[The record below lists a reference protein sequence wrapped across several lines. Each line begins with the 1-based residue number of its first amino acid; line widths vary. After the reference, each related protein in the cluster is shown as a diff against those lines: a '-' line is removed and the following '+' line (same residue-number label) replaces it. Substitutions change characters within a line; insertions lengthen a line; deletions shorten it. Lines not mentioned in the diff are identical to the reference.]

1 LKVHSNN
8 GKDRRTSTEQKQA
21 GSRRV
26 IEKGLNVSR
35 SRAIAYWV
43 TTLPLVA
50 ELGLGGV
57 WDLLLIPY
65 VRELVEHLGY
75 PEYFLVILGLWKL
88 TGAVALLVSRFPRLK
103 EWAYAGA
110 FFTYTGAVASHLAVG
125 DGADAIAVP
134 IIFAGL
140 TLASWALCPSE
151 RRAITAS

>member
-1 LKVHSNN
+1 M
-8 GKDRRTSTEQKQA
+8 STEQKQDVPMH
-21 GSRRV
+21 V

-35 SRAIAYWV
+35 SRTIVYWI
-43 TTLPLVA
+43 TTVPLVA

-57 WDLLLIPY
+57 WDLLQIPY

-75 PEYFLVILGLWKL
+75 PVYFLVILGIWKL
-88 TGAVALLVSRFPRLK
+88 TGAVALLVPRFPRLK

-140 TLASWALCPSE
+140 TLASWALCPSD
-151 RRAITAS
+151 RRALAAS